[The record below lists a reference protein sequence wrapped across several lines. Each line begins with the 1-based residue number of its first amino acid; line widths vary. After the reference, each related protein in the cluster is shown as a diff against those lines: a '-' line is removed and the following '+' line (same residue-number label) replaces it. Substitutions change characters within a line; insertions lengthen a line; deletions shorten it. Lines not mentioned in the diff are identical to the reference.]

1 VTAIRSLAMAIVTQ
15 SPTPATGDAAK
26 LISDEAGRLYDAM
39 HGLIPRLVP
48 LSLDTLG
55 LADTLENLV
64 RDWQRRYPAVK
75 LSARNDVAEMLG
87 PTVTLTIYRVAQEG
101 LINAL
106 RHAQPNRVEIALD
119 CDNEQITLTVTDDG
133 VGLPNDWS
141 RPGHFGLRGLAD
153 RVEHLGG
160 RFTVANHEPH
170 GVRLTAKI
178 PLVAQA

>member
-1 VTAIRSLAMAIVTQ
+1 MAIVTQ
-15 SPTPATGDAAK
+15 SQSRGASEAAQ

-64 RDWQRRYPAVK
+64 RDWQRRNPDVK
-75 LSARNDVAEMLG
+75 LSARNDLSVELG
-87 PTVTLTIYRVAQEG
+87 PTVTLTLYRIAQEG

-106 RHAQPNRVEIALD
+106 RHATPTQVGIDLHFNGHNIM
-119 CDNEQITLTVTDDG
+119 LTVTDDG
-133 VGLPNDWS
+133 PGLPTDWA
-141 RPGHFGLRGLAD
+141 RPGRFGLRGLAD

-160 RFTVANHEPH
+160 TFTVANHPPH
-170 GVRLTAKI
+170 GVRITAEI
-178 PLVAQA
+178 PLGAQA